1 MVEKSR
7 VERSGVEKSGVEKF
21 LFEDISTPDFSTPY
35 ILKVENSG
43 VEEFG
48 VKSSGFVMSF
58 NLPSEMTRMEK
69 CESQTP
75 HESTWL
81 PILWA
86 LKLLERARSEGKIR
100 VRYSKNLNDTKM
112 NLETN

>member
-1 MVEKSR
+1 
-7 VERSGVEKSGVEKF
+7 
-21 LFEDISTPDFSTPY
+21 
-35 ILKVENSG
+35 
-43 VEEFG
+43 
-48 VKSSGFVMSF
+48 MSF
-58 NLPSEMTRMEK
+58 NLPLEMTRMEK

-100 VRYSKNLNDTKM
+100 VRYSDNLNDT
-112 NLETN
+112 

>member
-1 MVEKSR
+1 MDILICQLAAAQKKT
-7 VERSGVEKSGVEKF
+7 GVEVFGVE
-21 LFEDISTPDFSTPY
+21 S
-35 ILKVENSG
+35 
-43 VEEFG
+43 FG
-48 VKSSGFVMSF
+48 VVMFF

-100 VRYSKNLNDTKM
+100 VSYLFRT
-112 NLETN
+112 

>member
-1 MVEKSR
+1 
-7 VERSGVEKSGVEKF
+7 
-21 LFEDISTPDFSTPY
+21 
-35 ILKVENSG
+35 
-43 VEEFG
+43 
-48 VKSSGFVMSF
+48 MSF